1 MAHADHADQH
11 KGVFNRAGP
20 TGRSSVVV
28 FSRLQYIA
36 LHTCA
41 TVNVLKF
48 PGSVVLEVRG
58 S

>member
-36 LHTCA
+36 VHT
-41 TVNVLKF
+41 TVHVLKF